1 MRLRFAPTPQAA
13 GKARSEMIAFS
24 ESVDPDCLAALKSV
38 VGELV
43 ALSVKSRH
51 ADPIALDVQLDR
63 GYIRGVLV
71 DRGAGARALEGRDAT
86 PDRAIARRIIE
97 AMVLDWGA
105 TPSGSALWFRIPTR
119 SCA

>member
-1 MRLRFAPTPQAA
+1 MS
-13 GKARSEMIAFS
+13 GFS
-24 ESVDPDCLAALKSV
+24 SVVDPECLAALKSV

-51 ADPIALDVQLDR
+51 TAPIALDVQLD
-63 GYIRGVLV
+63 GTYIRGVLV

-97 AMVLDWGA
+97 AMVLDWGP
-105 TPSGSALWFRIPTR
+105 TSGGSALWFRIPAR
-119 SCA
+119 RCA